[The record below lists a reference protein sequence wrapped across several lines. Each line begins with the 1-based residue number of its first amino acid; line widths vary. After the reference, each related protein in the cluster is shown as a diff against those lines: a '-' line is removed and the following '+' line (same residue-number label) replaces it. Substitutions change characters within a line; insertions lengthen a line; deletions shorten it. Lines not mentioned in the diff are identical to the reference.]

1 MAGPDFSLLTGI
13 VSQSMPS
20 ISGSVVGVF
29 AAICALVVII
39 KAIGLVIEA
48 IRGETVE
55 FGGKRWDKD
64 VWQAAMNDLNR
75 QKRSGVL
82 MDSDSRKAMRKH
94 QGLK

>member
-1 MAGPDFSLLTGI
+1 MPGPDFSLLTGL
-13 VSQSMPS
+13 VTAAMPV
-20 ISGSVVGVF
+20 ISFQLLGVF
-29 AAICALVVII
+29 AAICSLVVII

-82 MDSDSRKAMRKH
+82 MDSDSRKALRKH